1 MVRWAGAH
9 SLSVSAFRIERMSNV
24 QSPDWNSFGR
34 AVASEKW
41 RRQSAEMGSAMTRAI
56 VSAAQVE
63 PGMHVLDV
71 ACGSGEPAISIAT
84 LLAGT
89 GEVVGADISP
99 APLQIAAQR
108 ATQRG
113 LTNVRF
119 QEADAHRLPFPDAS
133 FDCVTS
139 RLGIMF
145 FANAVNALRETY
157 RVLKPGGRAALLTW
171 GVMGQPYFSST
182 IGTLLRVAQ
191 TGTIP
196 EAARK
201 MFAYGQPGLLAGQ
214 LRSAGF
220 EHAEENFTT
229 VDWTWPGTPQEVWAY
244 FQEVTVPFAPLLKS
258 VPPEK
263 REQVDDAVVQA
274 IAEYYDGEK
283 VNFGAKINLTTATKQ
298 S

>member
-1 MVRWAGAH
+1 MANPH
-9 SLSVSAFRIERMSNV
+9 T
-24 QSPDWNSFGR
+24 PDWNSFGR
-34 AVASEKW
+34 ANASQKW
-41 RRQSAEMGSAMTRAI
+41 RRQSAEMGSDMTRAI
-56 VSAAQVE
+56 VETAQVE
-63 PGMHVLDV
+63 PGMHVLDI

-89 GEVVGADISP
+89 GEVTGVDVSP
-99 APLQIAAQR
+99 APLQIARQR
-108 ATQRG
+108 AQQRS

-119 QEADAHRLPFPDAS
+119 EEADAHHLPFPDAS
-133 FDCVTS
+133 FDRVTS

-145 FANAVNALRETY
+145 FADPVNAMREIH

-201 MFAYGQPGLLAGQ
+201 MFAYGQPGLLARH

-220 EHAEENFTT
+220 EHAEEKFIT
-229 VDWTWPGTPQEVWAY
+229 VEWTWPGTPQEVWDY

-258 VPPEK
+258 VPLEK
-263 REQVDDAVVQA
+263 RAEVDAAVVQA
-274 IAEYYDGEK
+274 IGEYYDGSK
-283 VNFGAKINLTTATKQ
+283 VNFGAKINLTTATK
-298 S
+298 